1 MPVTDDRLV
10 SLHPE
15 MTLPEVWNA
24 RILATPDREAYRV
37 FEPASRAWVS
47 YTWSGVS
54 RLVERWRRAFF
65 AENFAPGARIGVLL
79 PNGIDH
85 VCADQAALALGLV
98 TVPLHV
104 IDNPGN
110 LAYILADCAASALI
124 VDSLERWR
132 ALADHRAELPDLRCV
147 VYLSEPTADEG
158 IAKAAGPWLTGAP
171 DVPAAPDSAALD
183 AAAVASIVYTSGTT
197 GRPKGVMLSHRN
209 IVTNLAAIERAICV
223 HADDVFLSFLPLS
236 HTLER
241 TAGYYLP
248 VAAGAAVAFA
258 RSVAH
263 LMEDLRAVRPTVLI
277 SVPRIYERAYAA
289 LREAV
294 EAHSVKRWILA
305 RAIDLGWRRFEYAQ
319 HRAPR
324 PFVVA
329 RLAWPLLD
337 RVVGAPLRDRFGGR
351 LRAAVAGGAP
361 LPALVARP
369 FLALGV
375 PVLQGYGMTES
386 APVVSCNTPVDND
399 PATVGRPLP
408 GVEVRIGEGGE
419 LLVHGGNVMMG
430 YWQRPSDTAA
440 ALSSDGWLHTGDL
453 AVLEDGRI
461 RISGRIKDIIVTSTG
476 EKVSPADLEAA
487 ILDDPMFDQAMV
499 IGEQRPFLAAL
510 LVLNPG
516 RWPEAATRLGLD
528 PGDASSAQ
536 SRVATQWA
544 LERVRQTAKSFP
556 IYAVPR
562 AVVLATDVWTTANG
576 LITPTLKP
584 KRPAIAAHYAA
595 QIDRIYA
602 AHSLPGCA
610 PRDDNH
616 AAAQG
621 RGRG

>member
-1 MPVTDDRLV
+1 MVAIKARGAPV

-24 RILATPDREAYRV
+24 RVLATPDREAYRV
-37 FEPASRAWVS
+37 FDPGSRAWVS
-47 YTWSGVS
+47 FTWSGVS
-54 RLVERWRRAFF
+54 PLVERWRRAFF
-65 AENFAPGARIGVLL
+65 SENFAPGARIGVLL

-85 VCADQAALALGLV
+85 VCVDQAALALGLV

-110 LAYILADCAASALI
+110 LAYILADCEASALI

-132 ALADHRAELPDLRCV
+132 ALAEYRADLPELRCV
-147 VYLSEPTADEG
+147 VYLKGEAAAEG
-158 IAKAAGPWLTGAP
+158 IAKPAGPWLTGAP
-171 DVPAAPDSAALD
+171 DVPPARDGRAWD
-183 AAAVASIVYTSGTT
+183 AAALASIVYTSGTT

-209 IVTNLAAIERAICV
+209 IVTNLAAIESAICV
-223 HADDVFLSFLPLS
+223 HKDDVFLSFLPLS
-236 HTLER
+236 HMLER

-248 VAAGAAVAFA
+248 VAAGATVAFA

-263 LMEDLRAVRPTVLI
+263 LMEDLRTVRPTVLI
-277 SVPRIYERAYAA
+277 SVPRIYERAYAG

-294 EAHSVKRWILA
+294 EAQPVKRWVLGQ
-305 RAIDLGWRRFEYAQ
+305 AIELGWQRFEFAQ
-319 HRAPR
+319 GRAPR
-324 PFVVA
+324 PSVVA
-329 RLAWPLLD
+329 RLAWPFFN
-337 RVVGAPLRDRFGGR
+337 RAAGAPLRERFGGR

-361 LPALVARP
+361 LPVLIARP

-386 APVVSCNTPVDND
+386 APVVSCNTLDDND

-408 GVEVRIGEGGE
+408 GVEVRIGEGEE
-419 LLVHGGNVMMG
+419 LQVHGGNVMMG

-440 ALSSDGWLHTGDL
+440 ALGGDGWLHTGDQ

-476 EKVSPADLEAA
+476 EKISPADLEAA

-516 RWPEAATRLGLD
+516 RWPEAAARLGLD
-528 PGDASSAQ
+528 PADIASTQ
-536 SRVATQWA
+536 SKAATQWA
-544 LERVRQTAKSFP
+544 LDRVRQRAASFP
-556 IYAVPR
+556 SYAVPR

-584 KRPAIAAHYAA
+584 KRPAIMVHYVA
-595 QIDRIYA
+595 QIERIYA
-602 AHSLPGCA
+602 AHSLAGCA
-610 PRDDNH
+610 PR
-616 AAAQG
+616 
-621 RGRG
+621 

>member
-1 MPVTDDRLV
+1 MPVTDDRLGT
-10 SLHPE
+10 LHPE

-24 RILATPDREAYRV
+24 RVLATPDREAYRV
-37 FEPASRAWVS
+37 FDAASRAWIS
-47 YTWSGVS
+47 HTWSGVAA
-54 RLVERWRRAFF
+54 LVELWRRAFF

-110 LAYILADCAASALI
+110 LAYILADCGASALI

-147 VYLSEPTADEG
+147 VYLKGESAADEG
-158 IAKAAGPWLTGAP
+158 IAKAAAPWWLAGAA
-171 DVPAAPDSAALD
+171 VPAAPDGRALD
-183 AAAVASIVYTSGTT
+183 AAALASIVYTSGST

-209 IVTNLAAIERAICV
+209 IVTDLAAIERAIRV
-223 HADDVFLSFLPLS
+223 HGDDVFLSFLPLS

-258 RSVAH
+258 RSAAH

-277 SVPRIYERAYAA
+277 SVPRIYERAYAG

-294 EAHSVKRWILA
+294 DAHAVKRWILA
-305 RAIDLGWRRFEYAQ
+305 RAVDVGWRRFEYAQ
-319 HRAPR
+319 GRAPR
-324 PFVVA
+324 PSVVA
-329 RLAWPLLD
+329 RLVWPLLD

-361 LPALVARP
+361 LPVLVARP

-386 APVVSCNTPVDND
+386 APVVSCNTLDDND
-399 PATVGRPLP
+399 PASVGRALP

-419 LLVHGGNVMMG
+419 LLVRGGNVMMG

-440 ALSSDGWLHTGDL
+440 ALSSGWLHTGDV
-453 AVLEDGRI
+453 AVLEEGRI

-528 PGDASSAQ
+528 PGDASSSQ
-536 SRVATQWA
+536 SKVATQWA

-556 IYAVPR
+556 SYAVPR

-584 KRPAIAAHYAA
+584 KRPAIAAHYAT

-602 AHSLPGCA
+602 AHSLQGCA
-610 PRDDNH
+610 PLDDR
-616 AAAQG
+616 AGAQG
-621 RGRG
+621 RD